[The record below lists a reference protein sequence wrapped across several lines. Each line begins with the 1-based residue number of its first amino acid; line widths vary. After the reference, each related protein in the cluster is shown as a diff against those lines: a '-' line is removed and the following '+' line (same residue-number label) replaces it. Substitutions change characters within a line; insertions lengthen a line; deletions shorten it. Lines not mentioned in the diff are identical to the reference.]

1 MNMLKINKVSLVDN
15 QFTDEELQTGGL
27 CTLNAGVTKEAA
39 GTEVGKGVWHFV
51 KDGTATCV
59 AAETDF
65 SGGAEAKGFSCKVEE
80 LVLKLTKKV
89 RREIPVAAD
98 QKSIDTGLKG
108 LNGTV
113 GKFNDVDKEAA
124 AKVAVEIADI
134 STASVSITEVNDGV
148 LTLDAGAKAGVL
160 VVDLK
165 VEVGKGVA
173 SHPSM
178 DAAHKL
184 ELKAGEPLH
193 VVLYANAK
201 NLEGAKLNVTDF
213 HTRSSRIGITK

>member
-27 CTLNAGVTKEAA
+27 CELNAGASGTK
-39 GTEVGKGVWHFV
+39 VGKGVWHFV

-59 AAETDF
+59 AAETDI
-65 SGGAEAKGFSCKVEE
+65 AALPADASCKVEE

-89 RREIPVAAD
+89 RREIPVAKG
-98 QKSIDTGLKG
+98 QSVIDTGLKG
-108 LNGTV
+108 LTAADKKATSTIAETV
-113 GKFNDVDKEAA
+113 KEVVTKETETDKLGQIKLSALAA
-124 AKVAVEIADI
+124 E
-134 STASVSITEVNDGV
+134 
-148 LTLDAGAKAGVL
+148 AGVL
-160 VVDLK
+160 VVDL
-165 VEVGKGVA
+165 EVTVGEGKA

-178 DAAHKL
+178 DPEHKL
-184 ELKAGEPLH
+184 ELKQGEPLH

-213 HTRSSRIGITK
+213 HTRGSRIGITK

>member
-1 MNMLKINKVSLVDN
+1 MLKINKVSLVDN
-15 QFTDEELQTGGL
+15 QFTDEELQTGGICEL
-27 CTLNAGVTKEAA
+27 TAA
-39 GTEVGKGVWHFV
+39 GKSAGKGVWHFV

-59 AAETDF
+59 AAETDI
-65 SGGAEAKGFSCKVEE
+65 AALPADASCEVEQ

-98 QKSIDTGLKG
+98 QTTIDTGLKG
-108 LNGTV
+108 LKNGTIA
-113 GKFNDVDKEAA
+113 KSSDDAKKIAA
-124 AKVAVEIADI
+124 AVIVVDDASSQVATV
-134 STASVSITEVNDGV
+134 TSVKDGV

-165 VEVGKGVA
+165 VTVGEGKA

-178 DAAHKL
+178 DAEHKL
-184 ELKAGEPLH
+184 ELKEGEPLH

-213 HTRSSRIGITK
+213 HTRGSRIGITK

>member
-15 QFTDEELQTGGL
+15 QFTDEELKTGGL
-27 CTLNAGVTKEAA
+27 CTLNAGTA
-39 GTEVGKGVWHFV
+39 TIGKGVWHFV

-59 AAETDF
+59 
-65 SGGAEAKGFSCKVEE
+65 SAEARSYENTKPAPCEVEK

-89 RREIPVAAD
+89 RREIQVAEN
-98 QKSIDTGLKG
+98 QTTIDTGLKG
-108 LNGTV
+108 LNGTIA
-113 GKFNDVDKEAA
+113 KSSDEAA
-124 AKVAVEIADI
+124 TVAAAAIVVDAASSHVATVE
-134 STASVSITEVNDGV
+134 SVKDGV
-148 LTLDAGAKAGVL
+148 LTLAAGAKAGVL

-165 VEVGKGVA
+165 VEVGEGKA

-178 DAAHKL
+178 DAAHKIVL
-184 ELKAGEPLH
+184 DFNEKEPLH

-213 HTRSSRIGITK
+213 HTRGSRIDITK

>member
-1 MNMLKINKVSLVDN
+1 MLKINKVSLVDN

-51 KDGTATCV
+51 KDGTATCI

-65 SGGAEAKGFSCKVEE
+65 PASAESKGFSCKVEE

-89 RREIPVAAD
+89 RREIPVAAG
-98 QKSIDTGLKG
+98 QTTIDTGLKG
-108 LNGTV
+108 LNG
-113 GKFNDVDKEAA
+113 GIAKSNDEAA
-124 AKVAVEIADI
+124 TVAAAAIVVDAASSHVATVE
-134 STASVSITEVNDGV
+134 SVKDGV
-148 LTLDAGAKAGVL
+148 LTLAADAKAGVL

-213 HTRSSRIGITK
+213 HTCGSRIGITK

>member
-1 MNMLKINKVSLVDN
+1 MLKINKVSLVDN

-27 CTLNAGVTKEAA
+27 CELTAA
-39 GTEVGKGVWHFV
+39 GTPAGKGVWHFV

-59 AAETDF
+59 AAETDLPV
-65 SGGAEAKGFSCKVEE
+65 SIESKGFSCEVEK

-134 STASVSITEVNDGV
+134 STASASITEVKDGV
-148 LTLDAGAKAGVL
+148 LTLGAGAKAGVL

-165 VEVGKGVA
+165 VEVGEGKA

-213 HTRSSRIGITK
+213 HTRGSHIGITK

>member
-1 MNMLKINKVSLVDN
+1 MLKINKVSLVDN
-15 QFTDEELQTGGL
+15 QFTDEELQTGGICEL
-27 CTLNAGVTKEAA
+27 TAA
-39 GTEVGKGVWHFV
+39 GTPAGKGVWHFV

-59 AAETDF
+59 AAETDI
-65 SGGAEAKGFSCKVEE
+65 SDYDNQKEQKGFSCKVED

-89 RREIPVAAD
+89 HREIPVAAD
-98 QKSIDTGLKG
+98 QTTIDTGLKG
-108 LNGTV
+108 LNGTIA
-113 GKFNDVDKEAA
+113 KSSDETATIKAA
-124 AKVAVEIADI
+124 AVVVDAASSHVATVE
-134 STASVSITEVNDGV
+134 SVNDGV
-148 LTLDAGAKAGVL
+148 LTLAAGAKAGVL

-178 DAAHKL
+178 DATHKL
-184 ELKAGEPLH
+184 ELKQGEPLH

-213 HTRSSRIGITK
+213 HTRGSRIGITSDK

>member
-1 MNMLKINKVSLVDN
+1 MLKINKVSLVDN

-27 CTLNAGVTKEAA
+27 CELNAGASGTK
-39 GTEVGKGVWHFV
+39 VGKGVWHFV

-59 AAETDF
+59 AAETDI
-65 SGGAEAKGFSCKVEE
+65 AALPADASCKVEE

-89 RREIPVAAD
+89 RREIPVAKG
-98 QKSIDTGLKG
+98 QSVIDTGLKG
-108 LNGTV
+108 LTAADKKATSTIAETV
-113 GKFNDVDKEAA
+113 VEVVTKETETDKLGQIKLSAQAA
-124 AKVAVEIADI
+124 E
-134 STASVSITEVNDGV
+134 
-148 LTLDAGAKAGVL
+148 AGVL
-160 VVDLK
+160 VVDL
-165 VEVGKGVA
+165 EVTVGEGKA

-213 HTRSSRIGITK
+213 HTRGSRIGITK

>member
-1 MNMLKINKVSLVDN
+1 MNMLKFNKVSLVDN
-15 QFTDEELQTGGL
+15 QFTDEELKTGGL
-27 CTLNAGVTKEAA
+27 CTLNAGEAS
-39 GTEVGKGVWHFV
+39 GKEVGKGVWHFV

-59 AAETDF
+59 AAETDIAALP
-65 SGGAEAKGFSCKVEE
+65 AEASCKVEE

-89 RREIPVAAD
+89 HREIPVAAD
-98 QKSIDTGLKG
+98 QTTIDTGLKG
-108 LNGTV
+108 LNGSIATSSADA
-113 GKFNDVDKEAA
+113 KAIAA
-124 AKVAVEIADI
+124 AAIVVDAASLHVATV
-134 STASVSITEVNDGV
+134 ASVKDGV
-148 LTLDAGAKAGVL
+148 LTLEAGAKAGVL

-165 VEVGKGVA
+165 VAVGEGKA
-173 SHPSM
+173 SHPSI

-184 ELKAGEPLH
+184 ELKEGEPLH

>member
-1 MNMLKINKVSLVDN
+1 MLKINKVSLVDN

-27 CTLNAGVTKEAA
+27 CELTAA
-39 GTEVGKGVWHFV
+39 GTPAGKGVWHFV

-59 AAETDF
+59 AAETDLQV
-65 SGGAEAKGFSCKVEE
+65 STESKGFTCKVEE

-98 QKSIDTGLKG
+98 QTTIDTGLKG
-108 LNGTV
+108 LNGQIAISSA
-113 GKFNDVDKEAA
+113 EAA
-124 AKVAVEIADI
+124 TVAAAAIVVDA
-134 STASVSITEVNDGV
+134 ASSHVATIESVKDGV
-148 LTLDAGAKAGVL
+148 LTLAAGAKAGVL

-165 VEVGKGVA
+165 VTVGEGKA

-184 ELKAGEPLH
+184 ELKQGEPLH

-201 NLEGAKLNVTDF
+201 NLDGAKLNVTDF

>member
-27 CTLNAGVTKEAA
+27 CTLNADTAPIGE
-39 GTEVGKGVWHFV
+39 GVWHFV

-59 AAETDF
+59 SAEIKSTYKTKP
-65 SGGAEAKGFSCKVEE
+65 APCKVEK

-89 RREIPVAAD
+89 HREIPVAAD
-98 QKSIDTGLKG
+98 QTTIDTGLKG
-108 LNGTV
+108 LTGTSAISSA
-113 GKFNDVDKEAA
+113 EAA
-124 AKVAVEIADI
+124 TVAAAAVVVDAASSHVATVESAK
-134 STASVSITEVNDGV
+134 DGV
-148 LTLDAGAKAGVL
+148 LTLAAGAKAGVL

-165 VEVGKGVA
+165 VAVGEGKA

-178 DAAHKL
+178 DPAHKI
-184 ELKAGEPLH
+184 ELDFNEKEPLH

-213 HTRSSRIGITK
+213 HTRGSRIDITNKP

>member
-1 MNMLKINKVSLVDN
+1 MLKINKVSLVDN

-27 CTLNAGVTKEAA
+27 CELNAGASGTK
-39 GTEVGKGVWHFV
+39 VGKGVWHFV

-59 AAETDF
+59 AAETDI
-65 SGGAEAKGFSCKVEE
+65 AALPADASCKVEE

-89 RREIPVAAD
+89 HREIPVAKG
-98 QKSIDTGLKG
+98 QSVIDTGLKG
-108 LNGTV
+108 LTAADKKATSTIAETV
-113 GKFNDVDKEAA
+113 TVVTKESDTDKFGQIKLSTAA
-124 AKVAVEIADI
+124 AE
-134 STASVSITEVNDGV
+134 
-148 LTLDAGAKAGVL
+148 AGIL
-160 VVDLK
+160 VVDLA
-165 VEVGKGVA
+165 VTVGEGKA

-178 DAAHKL
+178 DPEHKL

-213 HTRSSRIGITK
+213 HTRGSHIGITK

>member
-1 MNMLKINKVSLVDN
+1 MLKINKVSLVDN
-15 QFTDEELQTGGL
+15 QFTDEELQTGGI
-27 CTLNAGVTKEAA
+27 CTLNAGTS

-59 AAETDF
+59 AAETDI
-65 SGGAEAKGFSCKVEE
+65 AALPADASCKVEE

-89 RREIPVAAD
+89 HREIPVAAD
-98 QKSIDTGLKG
+98 QTTIDTGLKG
-108 LNGTV
+108 LNGTTIA
-113 GKFNDVDKEAA
+113 KSSDDAKTIAA
-124 AKVAVEIADI
+124 AVIVVDAASSHVATVN
-134 STASVSITEVNDGV
+134 SVKDGV

-165 VEVGKGVA
+165 VEVGEGKA

-178 DAAHKL
+178 DPEHKL
-184 ELKAGEPLH
+184 ELNAGEPLH

-213 HTRSSRIGITK
+213 HTRDSRIGITK

>member
-1 MNMLKINKVSLVDN
+1 MLKINKVSLVDN
-15 QFTDEELQTGGL
+15 QFTDEELQTGGICEL
-27 CTLNAGVTKEAA
+27 TAA
-39 GTEVGKGVWHFV
+39 GTPAGKGVWHFV

-65 SGGAEAKGFSCKVEE
+65 SGGVEAKGFSCKVED

-89 RREIPVAAD
+89 RREIPVAEN
-98 QKSIDTGLKG
+98 QTEVITGLKG
-108 LNGTV
+108 LTKVTKAIDVVSSTDATIGEVTAGS
-113 GKFNDVDKEAA
+113 GKFA
-124 AKVAVEIADI
+124 
-134 STASVSITEVNDGV
+134 
-148 LTLDAGAKAGVL
+148 LTSATKAGIL
-160 VVDLK
+160 VVDLE
-165 VEVGKGVA
+165 VEVGNGVA

-213 HTRSSRIGITK
+213 HTRGSRIGITK

>member
-1 MNMLKINKVSLVDN
+1 MLKINKVSLVDN

-27 CTLNAGVTKEAA
+27 CTLNAGVS

-59 AAETDF
+59 AAETDI
-65 SGGAEAKGFSCKVEE
+65 AALPADASCKVEE

-89 RREIPVAAD
+89 HREIPVAEN
-98 QKSIDTGLKG
+98 QTTIDTGLKG
-108 LNGTV
+108 LNGSTIAKSSDKAATIKAAVIVVDAASSHVATV
-113 GKFNDVDKEAA
+113 E
-124 AKVAVEIADI
+124 
-134 STASVSITEVNDGV
+134 SVKDGV
-148 LTLDAGAKAGVL
+148 LTLAAGAKAGVL
-160 VVDLK
+160 VVDL
-165 VEVGKGVA
+165 EVTVGEGKA

-178 DAAHKL
+178 DAEHKL

-201 NLEGAKLNVTDF
+201 NLEGAKLNVTYF
-213 HTRSSRIGITK
+213 HTRDSRIGITK

>member
-1 MNMLKINKVSLVDN
+1 MLKINKVSLVDN

-27 CTLNAGVTKEAA
+27 CELNAGTS

-59 AAETDF
+59 AAETDI
-65 SGGAEAKGFSCKVEE
+65 AALPADASCKVED

-89 RREIPVAAD
+89 HREIPVAKG
-98 QKSIDTGLKG
+98 QSVIDTGLKG
-108 LNGTV
+108 LTAADKKATSTIAETV
-113 GKFNDVDKEAA
+113 AEVVTKETETDKLGQIKLSAPAA
-124 AKVAVEIADI
+124 E
-134 STASVSITEVNDGV
+134 
-148 LTLDAGAKAGVL
+148 AGVL
-160 VVDLK
+160 VVDL
-165 VEVGKGVA
+165 EVTVGEGKA

-178 DAAHKL
+178 DATHKL
-184 ELKAGEPLH
+184 ELKQGEPLH

-213 HTRSSRIGITK
+213 HTRGSRIGITK

>member
-15 QFTDEELQTGGL
+15 QFTDEELQTGGICEL
-27 CTLNAGVTKEAA
+27 TAA
-39 GTEVGKGVWHFV
+39 GTSVGKGVWHFV

-59 AAETDF
+59 AAETDI
-65 SGGAEAKGFSCKVEE
+65 SGGTEAKGFSCKVEE

-89 RREIPVAAD
+89 HREIPVAAD
-98 QKSIDTGLKG
+98 QTTIDTGLKG
-108 LNGTV
+108 LNGSIATSSDAADKIKAAVVVVDAASSHVATV
-113 GKFNDVDKEAA
+113 E
-124 AKVAVEIADI
+124 
-134 STASVSITEVNDGV
+134 SVKDGV
-148 LTLDAGAKAGVL
+148 LTLAAGAKAGIL

-165 VEVGKGVA
+165 VEVGNGVA

-213 HTRSSRIGITK
+213 HTRGSRIGITK

>member
-1 MNMLKINKVSLVDN
+1 MLKINKVSLVDN

-27 CTLNAGVTKEAA
+27 CELTAA
-39 GTEVGKGVWHFV
+39 GTPAGKGVWHFV

-59 AAETDF
+59 AAETDLLGDDK
-65 SGGAEAKGFSCKVEE
+65 SKGFSCKVEE

-89 RREIPVAAD
+89 HREIPVAAD
-98 QKSIDTGLKG
+98 QTTIDTGLKG
-108 LNGTV
+108 LNDTAAIVVDAASSHVATV
-113 GKFNDVDKEAA
+113 E
-124 AKVAVEIADI
+124 
-134 STASVSITEVNDGV
+134 SVKDGV
-148 LTLDAGAKAGVL
+148 LTLAAGAKAGVL

-165 VEVGKGVA
+165 VTVGEGKA

-213 HTRSSRIGITK
+213 HTRGSRIDIKA

>member
-15 QFTDEELQTGGL
+15 QFTDEELKTGGL
-27 CTLNAGVTKEAA
+27 CELTAA
-39 GTEVGKGVWHFV
+39 GTPAGKGVWHFV

-59 AAETDF
+59 AAETDI
-65 SGGAEAKGFSCKVEE
+65 SGDDKQKGFSCEVEK

-89 RREIPVAAD
+89 HREIPVAKD
-98 QKSIDTGLKG
+98 QTEVDTGLNG
-108 LNGTV
+108 LMKATKDNAHSTIATAATATVKEAYAGTV
-113 GKFNDVDKEAA
+113 
-124 AKVAVEIADI
+124 
-134 STASVSITEVNDGV
+134 TENSGL
-148 LTLDAGAKAGVL
+148 LTLAGVTEAGIL
-160 VVDLK
+160 VVDLE
-165 VEVGKGVA
+165 VEVGEGKA

-201 NLEGAKLNVTDF
+201 NLEGAKPNVTDF
-213 HTRSSRIGITK
+213 HTRDSRIGITK

>member
-1 MNMLKINKVSLVDN
+1 MLKINKVSLVDN
-15 QFTDEELQTGGL
+15 QFTDEELQTGGICEL
-27 CTLNAGVTKEAA
+27 IAA
-39 GTEVGKGVWHFV
+39 GTTAGKGVWHFV

-59 AAETDF
+59 AAETDLPV
-65 SGGAEAKGFSCKVEE
+65 STESKGFSCEVEK
-80 LVLKLTKKV
+80 LVLKLTKNV
-89 RREIPVAAD
+89 HREIQVAAD
-98 QKSIDTGLKG
+98 QTTIDTGLKG
-108 LNGTV
+108 LNGTIA
-113 GKFNDVDKEAA
+113 KSSDEAA
-124 AKVAVEIADI
+124 TIKAAAVVVDAASSHVATV
-134 STASVSITEVNDGV
+134 ASVKDGV
-148 LTLDAGAKAGVL
+148 LTLAAGAKAGVL

-165 VEVGKGVA
+165 VEVGNGVA

-213 HTRSSRIGITK
+213 HTRGSRIGITK

>member
-1 MNMLKINKVSLVDN
+1 MLKINKVSLVDN
-15 QFTDEELQTGGL
+15 QFTDEELQTGGICEL
-27 CTLNAGVTKEAA
+27 TAA
-39 GTEVGKGVWHFV
+39 GKSAGKGVWHFV

-59 AAETDF
+59 AAETDI
-65 SGGAEAKGFSCKVEE
+65 SGDDKQKGFSCKVEE

-89 RREIPVAAD
+89 HREIPVAEN
-98 QKSIDTGLKG
+98 QTTIDTGLKG
-108 LNGTV
+108 LNGSAAVVVDAASSHVATV
-113 GKFNDVDKEAA
+113 E
-124 AKVAVEIADI
+124 
-134 STASVSITEVNDGV
+134 SVKDGV
-148 LTLDAGAKAGVL
+148 LTLAADAKAGIL
-160 VVDLK
+160 VVDLE

-213 HTRSSRIGITK
+213 HTRGSRIGITK

>member
-1 MNMLKINKVSLVDN
+1 MLKINKVSLVDN
-15 QFTDEELQTGGL
+15 QFTDEELQTGGICEL
-27 CTLNAGVTKEAA
+27 TAA
-39 GTEVGKGVWHFV
+39 GTTAGKGVWHFV

-59 AAETDF
+59 AAETDI
-65 SGGAEAKGFSCKVEE
+65 SGDDKQTGFSCKVEE

-89 RREIPVAAD
+89 HREIPVAKG
-98 QKSIDTGLKG
+98 QSVIDTGLKG
-108 LNGTV
+108 LTAADKKATSTIAETV
-113 GKFNDVDKEAA
+113 TVVEKESDTDKFGQIKLSAA
-124 AKVAVEIADI
+124 AAE
-134 STASVSITEVNDGV
+134 
-148 LTLDAGAKAGVL
+148 AGVL
-160 VVDLK
+160 VVDL
-165 VEVGKGVA
+165 EVTVGEGKA

-213 HTRSSRIGITK
+213 HTRGSHIGIIQSTK

>member
-15 QFTDEELQTGGL
+15 QFTDEELKTGGICEL
-27 CTLNAGVTKEAA
+27 TAA
-39 GTEVGKGVWHFV
+39 GTSAGKGVWHFV

-65 SGGAEAKGFSCKVEE
+65 SGGEEAKGFSCEVEK

-89 RREIPVAAD
+89 HREIPVAAD
-98 QKSIDTGLKG
+98 QTTIDTGLKG
-108 LNGTV
+108 LNGTI
-113 GKFNDVDKEAA
+113 GKFDDKDPSAA

-134 STASVSITEVNDGV
+134 SSHVATVESVKDGV
-148 LTLDAGAKAGVL
+148 LTLAAGAKAGVL

-165 VEVGKGVA
+165 VEVGNGVA

-201 NLEGAKLNVTDF
+201 NIEGAKPNVTDF
-213 HTRSSRIGITK
+213 HTVNSRIGITAQ

>member
-1 MNMLKINKVSLVDN
+1 MLKINKVSLVDN

-27 CTLNAGVTKEAA
+27 CELNAGASGTK
-39 GTEVGKGVWHFV
+39 VGKGVWHFV

-59 AAETDF
+59 AAETDI
-65 SGGAEAKGFSCKVEE
+65 AALPADASCKVEE

-89 RREIPVAAD
+89 HREIPVAKG
-98 QKSIDTGLKG
+98 QSVIDTGLKG
-108 LNGTV
+108 LTAADKKATSTIAETV
-113 GKFNDVDKEAA
+113 DEVVTKETKTDKLGQIKLSAPAAEAG
-124 AKVAVEIADI
+124 I
-134 STASVSITEVNDGV
+134 
-148 LTLDAGAKAGVL
+148 L
-160 VVDLK
+160 VVDL
-165 VEVGKGVA
+165 EVTVGEGKA

-213 HTRSSRIGITK
+213 HTRGSRIGITK

>member
-15 QFTDEELQTGGL
+15 QFTDEELKTGGL
-27 CTLNAGVTKEAA
+27 CELTAA
-39 GTEVGKGVWHFV
+39 GTPAGKGVWHFV

-59 AAETDF
+59 AAETAID
-65 SGGAEAKGFSCKVEE
+65 ALPADASCEVEK

-89 RREIPVAAD
+89 HREIPVAKG
-98 QKSIDTGLKG
+98 QSVIDTGLKG
-108 LNGTV
+108 LTAADKKATSTIAETV
-113 GKFNDVDKEAA
+113 AEVVTKETETDKLGHIKLSGVAA
-124 AKVAVEIADI
+124 E
-134 STASVSITEVNDGV
+134 
-148 LTLDAGAKAGVL
+148 AGVL
-160 VVDLK
+160 VVDL
-165 VEVGKGVA
+165 EVTVGEGKA

-178 DAAHKL
+178 DPEHKL

-213 HTRSSRIGITK
+213 HTRGSHIGITKP

>member
-1 MNMLKINKVSLVDN
+1 MLKINKVSLVDN

-27 CTLNAGVTKEAA
+27 CELTAA
-39 GTEVGKGVWHFV
+39 GTSAGKGVWHFV

-59 AAETDF
+59 AAETDI
-65 SGGAEAKGFSCKVEE
+65 SGDDKKTGFSCKVEE
-80 LVLKLTKKV
+80 LVLKLTKNV
-89 RREIPVAAD
+89 HREIPVAAD
-98 QKSIDTGLKG
+98 QTTIDTGLKG
-108 LNGTV
+108 LNGTIA
-113 GKFNDVDKEAA
+113 KSSDEAA
-124 AKVAVEIADI
+124 TIKAAAVVVDAASSHVATV
-134 STASVSITEVNDGV
+134 ASVKDGV
-148 LTLDAGAKAGVL
+148 LTLTGAKAGVL

-165 VEVGKGVA
+165 VEVGEGKA

-178 DAAHKL
+178 DPEHKL

-213 HTRSSRIGITK
+213 QTRGSSMGIINKQ

>member
-15 QFTDEELQTGGL
+15 QFTDEELKTGGL
-27 CTLNAGVTKEAA
+27 CTLNAGVAKESA

-65 SGGAEAKGFSCKVEE
+65 SAEVSKGFSCKVEE
-80 LVLKLTKKV
+80 LVLKLTKTV
-89 RREIPVAAD
+89 HREIPVAAD
-98 QKSIDTGLKG
+98 QTTINTGLKG
-108 LNGTV
+108 LNGTIAIS
-113 GKFNDVDKEAA
+113 NAEAA
-124 AKVAVEIADI
+124 TVAAAAIVVDAASSHVATVE
-134 STASVSITEVNDGV
+134 SVKDGI
-148 LTLDAGAKAGVL
+148 LTLAAGAKAGVL

-165 VEVGKGVA
+165 VAVGEGHA

-178 DAAHKL
+178 DATHKL